1 MRMQIGILGLAAS
14 LSLGGCA
21 HRASGGGNTASD
33 NGSSPVDG
41 DVPST
46 RRGIILPSDPAMG
59 VAGAKPTSGTQG
71 GHIDNSLGKGAVG
84 SSPP

>member
-1 MRMQIGILGLAAS
+1 MQIGVLGLTAIIA
-14 LSLGGCA
+14 LGGCA
-21 HRASGGGNTASD
+21 HGASGGGTTAGD

-59 VAGAKPTSGTQG
+59 SGAKPTSGTQS
-71 GHIDNSLGKGAVG
+71 GHIGDSLGKGSVG